1 MADNDK
7 AATDDPSELEAT
19 RARDQGL
26 GVGQR
31 DIDRQREPSREPQS
45 FQSTE
50 EYDADPDEPASGGH
64 HGQDRTRWPE
74 KDKAFGQGPK
84 TLAKQREQNRRGT

>member
-7 AATDDPSELEAT
+7 DATYDPSEVEAT
-19 RARDQGL
+19 RARSQGI

-31 DIDRQREPSREPQS
+31 DMDRQRDPVREPPS

-50 EYDADPDEPASGGH
+50 EFDAAPDEPASGGQ
-64 HGQDRTRWPE
+64 HGQDRTKWPE
-74 KDKAFGQGPK
+74 QDKARTQGPK